1 MVETCVFESGAGG
14 LSADDLNFAL
24 AFLQSAGWCLHSSF
38 MLDVMSGWRST
49 MGDTDWSR
57 PGRSKDQALARDA
70 DELAKMLRREFMP
83 QVESVGAEVNTPA
96 WCVEDGILKIS
107 SNGGSW
113 WFPYPA
119 PGTVETYQWALGAS
133 ASSFVQ
139 GAPVWRDGR
148 GLGCALLHGGG
159 DCRDFCGVSH
169 GLGSCSLV
177 PGVLLGGYLD
187 GVLVGGGYER
197 VVRVSDELGAVLR
210 ECLYRLKHV
219 DDVGLL
225 DSRGGAL
232 LDTCLWVLGEVCGE
246 VDSGVLC
253 RWRPAVWAPGL

>member
-1 MVETCVFESGAGG
+1 MVETRVFESGAGG

-24 AFLQSAGWCLHSSF
+24 VFLQSAGWCLHSSF

-49 MGDTDWSR
+49 MGDADWSR
-57 PGRSKDQALARDA
+57 PGRSRDPVLSRDA
-70 DELAKMLRREFMP
+70 DALAKMLRREFMP
-83 QVESVGAEVNTPA
+83 QVESVGAGVNTPA

-119 PGTVETYQWALGAS
+119 PGAVETYQWALGAS
-133 ASSFVQ
+133 ASTFAQ
-139 GAPVWRDGR
+139 GAPVWREGR
-148 GLGCALLHGGG
+148 GLCCALLHGGG
-159 DCRDFCGVSH
+159 DCRDFGGVSH
-169 GLGSCSLV
+169 GLGSCSPV
-177 PGVLLGGYLD
+177 SGFLLGGYL
-187 GVLVGGGYER
+187 GEFVVEGGDDR
-197 VVRVSDELGAVLR
+197 WVRVSDGLGCVLR

-232 LDTCLWVLGEVCGE
+232 QDTCLWVLGEVCGE

-253 RWRPAVWAPGL
+253 RWRGAVWMPGV

>member
-1 MVETCVFESGAGG
+1 MVETRVFESGAGG

-49 MGDTDWSR
+49 TGDTDWSR

-70 DELAKMLRREFMP
+70 DELAKMLQQKLMP
-83 QVESVGAEVNTPA
+83 QVESEGTDLDAPT
-96 WCVEDGILKIS
+96 WCVEDGALKIS
-107 SNGGSW
+107 SNGSSW

-119 PGTVETYQWALGAS
+119 PGAVETYQWALGAS
-133 ASSFVQ
+133 ASTFAQ
-139 GAPVWRDGR
+139 GAPVWGEGR
-148 GLGCALLHGGG
+148 GLGC
-159 DCRDFCGVSH
+159 
-169 GLGSCSLV
+169 
-177 PGVLLGGYLD
+177 
-187 GVLVGGGYER
+187 
-197 VVRVSDELGAVLR
+197 VLR

-232 LDTCLWVLGEVCGE
+232 QDTCLWVLGEVCGE

>member
-1 MVETCVFESGAGG
+1 MVDTRIFESGAGR
-14 LSADDLNFAL
+14 LTADELNFAL

-38 MLDVMSGWRST
+38 MLEVMSGWRST

-83 QVESVGAEVNTPA
+83 QVESVGTETSTPA
-96 WCVEDGILKIS
+96 WCVEGGILKIS
-107 SNGGSW
+107 SDEGSW

-119 PGTVETYQWALGAS
+119 PGAVETYQWALGAS
-133 ASSFVQ
+133 AATFVQ
-139 GAPVWRDGR
+139 GAPVWREGR
-148 GLGCALLHGGG
+148 GFGCALFRGEGG
-159 DCRDFCGVSH
+159 CY
-169 GLGSCSLV
+169 GLEGRGHVLGLCSSEKF
-177 PGVLLGGYLD
+177 LLGGYL
-187 GVLVGGGYER
+187 GEFLVGWGYER
-197 VVRVSDELGAVLR
+197 VVRVSDGLGCVLR

-219 DDVGLL
+219 GDVGLL

-253 RWRPAVWAPGL
+253 RWRPAVWMPGV

>member
-1 MVETCVFESGAGG
+1 MVETHVFESGAGG
-14 LSADDLNFAL
+14 LTADDLNFAL

-70 DELAKMLRREFMP
+70 DALAKMLRREFMP
-83 QVESVGAEVNTPA
+83 RVESVGAGVDTPT
-96 WCVEDGILKIS
+96 WCVEDGVLKIS
-107 SNGGSW
+107 SAGGSW

-119 PGTVETYQWALGAS
+119 PGAVETYQWALGAS
-133 ASSFVQ
+133 AATFVQ
-139 GAPVWRDGR
+139 GAPVWRAGR
-148 GLGCALLHGGG
+148 GLGCALFRGEG
-159 DCRDFCGVSH
+159 CCY
-169 GLGSCSLV
+169 GLEGRGHVLGLCSS
-177 PGVLLGGYLD
+177 GKFLLGGYLD

-197 VVRVSDELGAVLR
+197 VVHVGDGLGRVLR

-219 DDVGLL
+219 GDVGVL
-225 DSRGGAL
+225 DSRGGVL
-232 LDTCLWVLGEVCGE
+232 LGTCLWVLGEVCGE

-253 RWRPAVWAPGL
+253 RWRGAVWAPGL

>member
-1 MVETCVFESGAGG
+1 MVETRVFESGAGG

-24 AFLQSAGWCLHSSF
+24 VFLKSAGWCLHSSF
-38 MLDVMSGWRST
+38 MLEVMSGWRST
-49 MGDTDWSR
+49 MGDADWSR
-57 PGRSKDQALARDA
+57 PGRSRDQALARDA
-70 DELAKMLRREFMP
+70 DVLAKMLRREFMP
-83 QVESVGAEVNTPA
+83 RVESVGVGVDTPA

-119 PGTVETYQWALGAS
+119 PGAVETYQWALGAS

-159 DCRDFCGVSH
+159 DCRDFGVVSH
-169 GLGSCSLV
+169 GLGC
-177 PGVLLGGYLD
+177 
-187 GVLVGGGYER
+187 
-197 VVRVSDELGAVLR
+197 VLR

>member
-1 MVETCVFESGAGG
+1 MVETRVFESGAGG

-49 MGDTDWSR
+49 TGDTDWSR

-70 DELAKMLRREFMP
+70 DELAKMLQQKLMP
-83 QVESVGAEVNTPA
+83 QVESEGTDLDTPT
-96 WCVEDGILKIS
+96 WCVEDGALKIS
-107 SNGGSW
+107 SNGSSW

-119 PGTVETYQWALGAS
+119 PGAVETYQWALGAS
-133 ASSFVQ
+133 ASTFAQ
-139 GAPVWRDGR
+139 GAPVWGEGR
-148 GLGCALLHGGG
+148 GLGCALARGEG
-159 DCRDFCGVSH
+159 CCY
-169 GLGSCSLV
+169 GLEGRGHVLGMCSSAKL
-177 PGVLLGGYLD
+177 LLGGYLE
-187 GVLVGGGYER
+187 GFLVEGGYDR
-197 VVRVSDELGAVLR
+197 WVRVSDGLGCVLR

-232 LDTCLWVLGEVCGE
+232 QDTCLWVLGEVCGE

-253 RWRPAVWAPGL
+253 RWRPAVWMPGL

>member
-1 MVETCVFESGAGG
+1 MVEPHVFESGAGE

-38 MLDVMSGWRST
+38 MLEVMSGWRST
-49 MGDTDWSR
+49 TGDTDWRR

-83 QVESVGAEVNTPA
+83 QVESVGAGVNTPA

-119 PGTVETYQWALGAS
+119 PGAVETYQWALGAS
-133 ASSFVQ
+133 ASTFLQ
-139 GAPVWRDGR
+139 GAPVWREGR
-148 GLGCALLHGGG
+148 GLGCALFRGEG
-159 DCRDFCGVSH
+159 CCY
-169 GLGSCSLV
+169 GLEGRGHVLGLCSSEKF
-177 PGVLLGGYLD
+177 LLGGYL
-187 GVLVGGGYER
+187 GEFLVEGGYDR
-197 VVRVSDELGAVLR
+197 RVRVSDGLGAVLR

-219 DDVGLL
+219 GDVGLL

-253 RWRPAVWAPGL
+253 RLRGAVWAPGL

>member
-1 MVETCVFESGAGG
+1 MVETRVFESGAGG

-38 MLDVMSGWRST
+38 MLEVMSGWWST
-49 MGDTDWSR
+49 TGDADWSR
-57 PGRSKDQALARDA
+57 PKRSRDQALARDA

-83 QVESVGAEVNTPA
+83 RVESAGVGVDTPT
-96 WCVEDGILKIS
+96 WRVEDGILKIS

-119 PGTVETYQWALGAS
+119 PGAVETYQWALGVS
-133 ASSFVQ
+133 ASTFLQ
-139 GAPVWRDGR
+139 GAPVWREGR
-148 GLGCALLHGGG
+148 GLGCALFRGEG
-159 DCRDFCGVSH
+159 CCY
-169 GLGSCSLV
+169 GLEGRGHVLGMCSSEKF
-177 PGVLLGGYLD
+177 LLGGYL
-187 GVLVGGGYER
+187 GEFLVGGGYDRR
-197 VVRVSDELGAVLR
+197 VHVSSALSVVLR

-225 DSRGGAL
+225 DSRGGVL
-232 LDTCLWVLGEVCGE
+232 LGTCLWVLGEVCGE

-253 RWRPAVWAPGL
+253 RWRGAVWVPGV

>member
-1 MVETCVFESGAGG
+1 MVETRVFESGAGG

-24 AFLQSAGWCLHSSF
+24 VFLKSAGWCLHSSF

-49 MGDTDWSR
+49 MGDADWSR
-57 PGRSKDQALARDA
+57 PKRSRDPVLSRDA
-70 DELAKMLRREFMP
+70 DVLAKMLRREFMP
-83 QVESVGAEVNTPA
+83 QVESVGAGVNTPA

-119 PGTVETYQWALGAS
+119 PGAVETYQWALGAS
-133 ASSFVQ
+133 ASTFAQ
-139 GAPVWRDGR
+139 GAPVWREGR
-148 GLGCALLHGGG
+148 GLCCALLHGGG
-159 DCRDFCGVSH
+159 DCRDFGGVSH

-197 VVRVSDELGAVLR
+197 VVRVSDGLGAVLR

-253 RWRPAVWAPGL
+253 RWRGAVWAPGL

>member
-1 MVETCVFESGAGG
+1 MVETRVFESGAGG

-49 MGDTDWSR
+49 TGDADWSR

-83 QVESVGAEVNTPA
+83 QVESVGAGVDTPT
-96 WCVEDGILKIS
+96 WCVEDGALKIS
-107 SNGGSW
+107 SDGGSW

-119 PGTVETYQWALGAS
+119 PGTVETYQWALGVS

-148 GLGCALLHGGG
+148 WSGCALLHGGG
-159 DCRDFCGVSH
+159 DCMDFGGVSH
-169 GLGSCSLV
+169 GLGSCSPV
-177 PGVLLGGYLD
+177 SGFLLGGYL
-187 GVLVGGGYER
+187 GEFLVEGGYDR
-197 VVRVSDELGAVLR
+197 RVRVSGGLGCVLR